1 MRLRNKLQECEKEI
15 GGKVGFVG
23 FRGSKRQKKTKGG
36 GIMRLVS
43 DNVWSMISKVCHVWE
58 VEGIYLHTCLNV

>member
-1 MRLRNKLQECEKEI
+1 
-15 GGKVGFVG
+15 VG